1 MTAYEEI
8 ATVSEPA
15 QAGRRTSLAP
25 APKKG
30 TSKLKQKEHITALAF
45 ISVKYVGLFIFT
57 LLPLLLAFIVRFY
70 RLYRRGHGK
79 AVLFATRQIMARIR

>member
-15 QAGRRTSLAP
+15 QAGRMTSLAP

-30 TSKLKQKEHITALAF
+30 TSKLKQKDDITALAF
-45 ISVKYVGLFIFT
+45 ISVKYV
-57 LLPLLLAFIVRFY
+57 
-70 RLYRRGHGK
+70 
-79 AVLFATRQIMARIR
+79 